1 MQAETHIPQAML
13 KRECSNHKIT
23 LDIVDALAD
32 TFTKVIEDL
41 GGRVTKRELW
51 GLRSLSFR
59 IKKNRKGHYVM
70 VSAEVSGEAIAEI
83 ERQASINEDIIR
95 WLTIKV
101 DELEKGPSV
110 MMRKQERRGGRGR
123 DRDGEE

>member
-1 MQAETHIPQAML
+1 MAFYEHVLIARPEISPQQ
-13 KRECSNHKIT
+13 
-23 LDIVDALAD
+23 VDALG
-32 TFTKVIEDL
+32 EDL
-41 GGRVTKRELW
+41 TKTIKELGGTTSKTEYW
-51 GLRSLSFR
+51 GLRNLTYR
-59 IKKNRKGHYVM
+59 IQKNRKGHYVM